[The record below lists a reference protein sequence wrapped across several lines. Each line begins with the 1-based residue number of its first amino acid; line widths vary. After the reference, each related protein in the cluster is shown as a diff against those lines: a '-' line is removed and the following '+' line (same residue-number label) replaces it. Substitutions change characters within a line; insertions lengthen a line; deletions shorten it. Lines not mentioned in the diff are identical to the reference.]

1 MTKPVHSVGVHEA
14 KTQLSELLRRVEAG
28 EVIEICRNSRPLARL
43 VPIRR
48 GRSRTFGTDTGVFTV
63 PDDFDA
69 PLPDDVLATFE
80 S

>member
-1 MTKPVHSVGVHEA
+1 MHEA

-28 EVIEICRNSRPLARL
+28 EVIEIRRNDRPLARL
-43 VPIRR
+43 VPIER
-48 GRSRTFGTDTGVFTV
+48 GRDRQFGVDAGTFTV

-69 PLPDDVLATFE
+69 PLPEDLLATFE